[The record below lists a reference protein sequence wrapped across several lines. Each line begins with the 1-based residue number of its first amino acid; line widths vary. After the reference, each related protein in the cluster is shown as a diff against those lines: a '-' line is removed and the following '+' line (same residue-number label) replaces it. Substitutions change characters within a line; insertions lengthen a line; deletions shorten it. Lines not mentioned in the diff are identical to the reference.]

1 MKGYTEEKIIK
12 QMQEHYEKYGKITI
26 KSFDKDKSTCS
37 FETVQ
42 KYLGSWSTAKIR
54 AEINDYIEYEEEK
67 LKKLIRG
74 KIISGELKHMSAI
87 ERLKGFPS
95 YKYLKTLWSKE
106 EMEEIFGI
114 KIKKFAY
121 SAEEVISIYNE
132 MKEKY
137 GIVTLLLLREEA
149 GMTPGVIRRH
159 FGTWNKFLD
168 FMGEKPR
175 RVLANVT
182 HTNEE
187 LIELYKKLSF
197 KIGKEQ
203 YGATLRDLKQY
214 NFPYSKSVISSRFTS
229 INNLGRIAGF
239 DIKRDIISKYSKQSL
254 KLQLYKSYK
263 KYGRRLSQAE
273 IEKDELLPN
282 PSSIFYHFQTTKI
295 TEVWDEVLNK
305 K

>member
-42 KYLGSWSTAKIR
+42 KYLGSWSNAKIR

-67 LKKLIRG
+67 LKELIRE

-121 SAEEVISIYNE
+121 SAEEVI
-132 MKEKY
+132 KY
-137 GIVTLLLLREEA
+137 I
-149 GMTPGVIRRH
+149 
-159 FGTWNKFLD
+159 
-168 FMGEKPR
+168 
-175 RVLANVT
+175 
-182 HTNEE
+182 
-187 LIELYKKLSF
+187 
-197 KIGKEQ
+197 
-203 YGATLRDLKQY
+203 
-214 NFPYSKSVISSRFTS
+214 
-229 INNLGRIAGF
+229 
-239 DIKRDIISKYSKQSL
+239 
-254 KLQLYKSYK
+254 
-263 KYGRRLSQAE
+263 
-273 IEKDELLPN
+273 
-282 PSSIFYHFQTTKI
+282 
-295 TEVWDEVLNK
+295 
-305 K
+305 